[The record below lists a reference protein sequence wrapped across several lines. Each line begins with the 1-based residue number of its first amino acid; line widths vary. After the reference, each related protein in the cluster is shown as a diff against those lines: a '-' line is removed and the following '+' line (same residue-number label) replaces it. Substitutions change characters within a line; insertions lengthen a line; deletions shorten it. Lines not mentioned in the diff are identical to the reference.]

1 MTISEH
7 SFTLFTMSIQREDV
21 LARACDLYL
30 AEGLDGFTMRK
41 LARAVGVTAPA
52 LYRHYASKEAVLC
65 DLVRE
70 AYGRF
75 TSYLYR
81 ALEGRTP
88 EERLRHAGE
97 AYLSFVLEHP
107 HWYRMVFVAP
117 EHLGL
122 GALPEDIETQGC
134 AVHQFWVDRL
144 RECMDAGLLE
154 QDDPVQVGL
163 TLWAHAHGL
172 IRLYQSGQLRMSE
185 EAFRGLYMASA
196 RRLMMGVATEA
207 HREALAGG
215 GTTVTSPAG

>member
-1 MTISEH
+1 
-7 SFTLFTMSIQREDV
+7 MSIQREDV
-21 LARACDLYL
+21 LAQACDLYL

-52 LYRHYASKEAVLC
+52 LYRHYESKEAVLC

-81 ALEGRTP
+81 ALEGGSP
-88 EERLRHAGE
+88 QERLRWAGE

-122 GALPEDIETQGC
+122 GALPRDIESQGC

-163 TLWAHAHGL
+163 TLWGHAHGL
-172 IRLYQSGQLRMSE
+172 IRLFQSGQLGMSE

-196 RRLMMGVATEA
+196 RRLLMGVATEA
-207 HREALAGG
+207 HRRALAGG
-215 GTTVTSPAG
+215 GTAVTSSTG